1 MINPRVGEA
10 LVAGQ
15 REENVAAISNVER
28 DAIGHNQ
35 LLAHRNIGASAEF
48 GLIHVDQIVGLN
60 VWTQKKLRSRFKT
73 WLKASVDHTIEKGG
87 QTFVHGYKGRYPRA
101 R

>member
-1 MINPRVGEA
+1 MINPRVGKA
-10 LVAGQ
+10 LIAGK

-35 LLAHRNIGASAEF
+35 LRAHRKIGASAEF
-48 GLIHVDQIVGLN
+48 GRIHVDQIVGLN

-73 WLKASVDHTIEKGG
+73 GLKASVDHTIEKGV
-87 QTFVHGYKGRYPRA
+87 QT
-101 R
+101 

>member
-35 LLAHRNIGASAEF
+35 LRAHRKIGASAEF
-48 GLIHVDQIVGLN
+48 GRNSGFEKSFR
-60 VWTQKKLRSRFKT
+60 TPR
-73 WLKASVDHTIEKGG
+73 HT
-87 QTFVHGYKGRYPRA
+87 A